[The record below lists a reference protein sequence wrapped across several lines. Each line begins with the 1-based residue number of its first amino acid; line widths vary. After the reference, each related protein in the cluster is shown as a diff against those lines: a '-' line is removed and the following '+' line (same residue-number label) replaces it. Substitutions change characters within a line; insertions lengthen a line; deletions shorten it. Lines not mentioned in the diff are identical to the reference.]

1 MTSVNTASVDLADHT
16 GPDLRPAWKEL
27 ALKDSPD
34 TIVLIN
40 PDLGPMDRPFRNL
53 LRRDT
58 QYRIVWI
65 AELPD
70 PLAAERYDSYVEM
83 SWAGDAIAANSWSGY
98 YVLIDPETG
107 HIRSGEFVK

>member
-1 MTSVNTASVDLADHT
+1 MTSPNTTSVDLADHI

-27 ALKDSPD
+27 TLKDSPD
-34 TIVLIN
+34 RIVLIN

-53 LRRDT
+53 LRRNALN
-58 QYRIVWI
+58 RIVWV

-83 SWAGDAIAANSWSGY
+83 AWEGDLVAANSWSGF

-107 HIRSGEFVK
+107 RIRSGEFVK